1 MGIFMVY
8 KPLSHILFHL
18 QFDLPNN
25 LVKGRLSTYSLWVR
39 KLRLGEA
46 ELFKTTK
53 LEAVD
58 FCLDSNSRY
67 RILKRRV
74 PGVANEWR
82 DKG

>member
-25 LVKGRLSTYSLWVR
+25 LVKGRLSTYILWVR

-46 ELFKTTK
+46 ELFKTT
-53 LEAVD
+53 
-58 FCLDSNSRY
+58 NW
-67 RILKRRV
+67 RRWIFALT
-74 PGVANEWR
+74 PTHDIGF
-82 DKG
+82 